1 MIDKPGASEY
11 APFYAG
17 YIAKVPAGDVVEIL
31 DRQKDQIRRL
41 SAATSSEQATFR
53 YAAGKWSVRE
63 VLGHMTDAERVFGY
77 RAFRIARGDETP
89 LEGFDENE
97 YVANSTFHERSLASL
112 IDELVLVRDAN
123 LAIFRGLSPEEW
135 KRTGT
140 ANGSP
145 VSVRAL
151 AFILAGHLH
160 HHLSLLRDRYGL
172 TVQEPG

>member
-1 MIDKPGASEY
+1 MIDKPSASEY

-17 YIAKVPAGDVVEIL
+17 YISKAPAGDVVELL
-31 DRQKDQIRRL
+31 DRQKDLVRRL
-41 SAATSSEQATFR
+41 SAATPAEQETFR

-63 VLGHMTDAERVFGY
+63 VAGHMTDAERVFGY

-97 YVANSTFHERSLASL
+97 FVANSTFHERSLSSL

-123 LAIFRGLSPEEW
+123 LAIFCGLSSEEW
-135 KRTGT
+135 MRKGT

-151 AFILAGHLH
+151 AFILVGHMH
-160 HHLSLLRDRYGL
+160 HHMDILRDRYGL
-172 TVQEPG
+172 KIDPK